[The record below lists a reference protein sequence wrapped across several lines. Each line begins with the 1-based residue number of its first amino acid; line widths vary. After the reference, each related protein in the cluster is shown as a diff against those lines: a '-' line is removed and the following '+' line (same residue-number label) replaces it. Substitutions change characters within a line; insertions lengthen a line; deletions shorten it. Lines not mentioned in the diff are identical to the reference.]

1 MQMVAAIS
9 QCPALVPPIK
19 SKPLAFAFRQMVKCL
34 LESSWEDN
42 IDGSRVVVMLPRN
55 GVDSHQSWLVA
66 AFCSWFLFMACI
78 AQRVFGVIYV
88 GILETFQV
96 TRQEASWPMS
106 IIDLLTSLS
115 NPVFGYLCSRF
126 SCRVVLLC
134 CGFIG
139 PIGVILCYFAPNVT
153 FIAVFYGTLN
163 GVSISGTMTALT
175 VVLAQHFEKRRA
187 TAYSVVFTISAF
199 NTFVFPPLVELL
211 LSTYG
216 LYSTFLVLGAI
227 CLNTLPAAIAI
238 ASPDSVEP
246 KWDIKNASG
255 ATPPRLEE
263 LVALH
268 DRSEEPQNV
277 TRREE
282 ENTPKAS
289 GVFKGTLKNFAT
301 LRFWVDSMSFC
312 VMYLALSLYLTLA
325 VDLAKDKGVAT
336 TRAVFLLHAFSA
348 GDVVFRGVSGLMLD
362 SGALSADGVMLL
374 GFVLQTVGLEILAS
388 TATLPMLIV
397 GSLVMGSGNGLR
409 MPMAGVVL
417 IGDFGLKPL
426 PLVFGGF
433 ALVCGLNVWVRAP
446 LIGYF
451 RDKHG
456 AYDGVLHVVGACS
469 FLFIFVWTARLCQ
482 KRLGSKQLSVR
493 L

>member
-1 MQMVAAIS
+1 MDPRRLKREVATCPVGTTAIMG
-9 QCPALVPPIK
+9 I
-19 SKPLAFAFRQMVKCL
+19 FRGLRTMAPNKHASLWVLFTTQANASGELK
-34 LESSWEDN
+34 
-42 IDGSRVVVMLPRN
+42 DGSRVVVMLPRN

-115 NPVFGYLCSRF
+115 S
-126 SCRVVLLC
+126 
-134 CGFIG
+134 
-139 PIGVILCYFAPNVT
+139 
-153 FIAVFYGTLN
+153 
-163 GVSISGTMTALT
+163 VSISGTMTALT

>member
-1 MQMVAAIS
+1 MA
-9 QCPALVPPIK
+9 
-19 SKPLAFAFRQMVKCL
+19 
-34 LESSWEDN
+34 
-42 IDGSRVVVMLPRN
+42 LPRN

-66 AFCSWFLFMACI
+66 AFSSWFLFMACI
-78 AQRVFGVIYV
+78 AQRVFGVVYV

-106 IIDLLTSLS
+106 IIDLLASIS

-134 CGFIG
+134 CGFVG
-139 PIGVILCYFAPNVT
+139 PLGVILCYFAPNVT
-153 FIAVFYGTLN
+153 FIAVFYGVLN
-163 GVSISGTMTALT
+163 GVSISGTFTALT

-187 TAYSVVFTISAF
+187 TAYSVVFTVSAL
-199 NTFVFPPLVELL
+199 NTFVFSPLAELF

-216 LYSTFLVLGAI
+216 LYGTFLLLGAI
-227 CLNTLPAAIAI
+227 CLNTFPPAIAI
-238 ASPDSVEP
+238 ASPDGVQ
-246 KWDIKNASG
+246 WGTKNASG
-255 ATPPRLEE
+255 AAAPPRHEE
-263 LVALH
+263 LVALN
-268 DRSEEPQNV
+268 DRSEVQQRV
-277 TRREE
+277 TRHEEE
-282 ENTPKAS
+282 ENAPKAS
-289 GVFKGTLKNFAT
+289 SVLKGTLKSFAT
-301 LRFWVDSMSFC
+301 VRFWVDSMSFC

-325 VDLAKDKGVAT
+325 VDLAKDKGVDT

-348 GDVVFRGVSGLMLD
+348 GDVVFRGASGLVLD

-388 TATLPMLIV
+388 TATLPLLIV
-397 GSLVMGSGNGLR
+397 GSLILGSGNGLR

-417 IGDFGLKPL
+417 IGDFGLEPL

-433 ALVCGLNVWVRAP
+433 ALVCGLNVWLRAP

-469 FLFIFVWTARLCQ
+469 FVFIIAWAARLCQ
-482 KRLGSKQLSVR
+482 KRVRSKQLSVSP
-493 L
+493 